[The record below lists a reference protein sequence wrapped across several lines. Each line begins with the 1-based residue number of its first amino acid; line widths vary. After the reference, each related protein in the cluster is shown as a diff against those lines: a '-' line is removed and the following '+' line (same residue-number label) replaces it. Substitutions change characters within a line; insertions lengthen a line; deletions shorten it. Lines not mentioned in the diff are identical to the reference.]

1 MKITIH
7 KKNEIIRGGD
17 NYSLLAKRALNTIYW
32 ILQKHDGF
40 HFEYINIQFKDLR
53 SLMGLSKVED
63 YIPRIK
69 RALQELRTPINLN
82 NFFHPHHNQKFQWY
96 SLSFLDEVGF
106 SEEKGHRIAKI
117 KVNAFMKE
125 LMQKEGNFTKLD
137 LLLYQNRMR
146 TKYAMKLYEFLK
158 SFSSYHYIEI
168 SLGYIQ
174 KLLGLEELKK
184 YQHFSQVKQLLQRQI
199 KEIQTKTDLQA
210 IRVEYFPKRGVFKF
224 ILNPKASQT
233 TPNDKEKKRVLEA
246 FLTRTFTKL

>member
-1 MKITIH
+1 MKLTIH

-32 ILQKHDGF
+32 VLQKHNSF
-40 HFEYINIQFKDLR
+40 HFEYINIRFKDLR

-63 YIPRIK
+63 YVPRIK

-82 NFFHPHHNQKFQWY
+82 NFFHPYHHQKFQWY

-106 SEEKGHRIAKI
+106 SEEGGHRIAKI
-117 KVNAFMKE
+117 KVNPLMKE

-158 SFSSYHYIEI
+158 SFSSYHYIEV

-174 KLLGLEELKK
+174 KLLGLEGLKK

-199 KEIQTKTDLQA
+199 KEIQTKTDLQTLN
-210 IRVEYFPKRGVFKF
+210 VDYFPRRGIFKF
-224 ILNPKASQT
+224 TINPQATHT
-233 TPNDKEKKRVLEA
+233 TPNEKEKTRVLEA
-246 FLTRTFTKL
+246 LLTKSFTKF